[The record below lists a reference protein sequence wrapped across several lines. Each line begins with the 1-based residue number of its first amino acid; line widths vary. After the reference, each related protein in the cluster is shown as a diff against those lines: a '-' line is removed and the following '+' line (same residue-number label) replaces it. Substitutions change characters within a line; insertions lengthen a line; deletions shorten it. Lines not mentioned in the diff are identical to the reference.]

1 MSIPAAGATPVNGQ
15 LNSTTA
21 NSDFTS
27 AGAGKA
33 TGPTTWQH
41 VPTGAYDTPTMTMLP
56 AAPKGSHVRE
66 IWNIMITL
74 RTSTVPDVRIHYKN
88 PALL

>member
-1 MSIPAAGATPVNGQ
+1 MNGYDDEYTGSGRNTRQ
-15 LNSTTA
+15 RPIEF
-21 NSDFTS
+21 DDS

-33 TGPTTWQH
+33 TGPTIWQH

-66 IWNIMITL
+66 IWNIMITATTTITTT
-74 RTSTVPDVRIHYKN
+74 R
-88 PALL
+88 